1 MNDSGNGCGIERII
15 KATHNAYGAARS
27 LEEFVIVAGQLLM
40 EAEISTA
47 QVRSFL
53 HDQWDPGSC
62 LPHLV
67 DTDLPPFLIDLHTNN
82 DWCLRATIW
91 PAEDE
96 TDWRDVP
103 HSHFGFIATTPITDV
118 AYRVRVYPSFEQMDD
133 DITAE
138 PFRRGDL
145 HLIRPPTIHE
155 VVLPEGSF
163 GISLSLRTR
172 AVREIS
178 EEWNRAERRIE
189 TRTKSA
195 LDRKRAV
202 LKYLETGSWRSV

>member
-1 MNDSGNGCGIERII
+1 MSHSGNGRGIERII
-15 KATHNAYGAARS
+15 EAAQNAYNAAGS
-27 LEEFVIVAGQLLM
+27 LEQFVTDAGQLLI

-47 QVRSFL
+47 QVCSFVQR
-53 HDQWDPGSC
+53 QWDPDGC
-62 LPHLV
+62 RPHLV
-67 DTDLPPFLIDLHTNN
+67 DTDTPPFLIDLHTNN

-96 TDWRDVP
+96 TDWRDVA

-118 AYRVRVYPSFEQMDD
+118 AYRVRLYRSFDSMDD
-133 DITAE
+133 EIPPE
-138 PFRRGDL
+138 PFRIGDL
-145 HLIRPPTIHE
+145 HLIRPSTIHE
-155 VVLPEGSF
+155 VLLPESSF

-178 EEWNRAERRIE
+178 EEWNRSQRRVEI
-189 TRTKSA
+189 RTKSA